1 MPPKV
6 KQGDTPPGAPPV
18 STPPPGT
25 NIRSDQLNQIGPAD
39 TGNANNPV
47 NNNVSQPQSG
57 VSQVTDLTGTTY
69 HVIPVT
75 VGGVAVNLQ
84 LNQNVDAADPVGAP
98 ASGPG
103 GFQNSDTVQQQLEE
117 ISTWS
122 QNATKKAQIVDQ
134 MYAAGL
140 LSSKKAPSAREIA
153 LAWQLVVQEAALQS
167 KIDIN
172 SDLATP
178 EAVLAKAAQ
187 GGWNALNAQ
196 QTVSDTGL
204 NTSGNTNGA
213 ADTTNQSETIYKSYV
228 DPATA
233 MGALADAYYRL
244 MGRNPNA
251 GEYQAFLQSVKGYQ
265 DEVNTG
271 SDKTVTKSPNTGSAT
286 DPTTGLPVDQ
296 SGSTGAIPSAG
307 TNTQTNVVSQ
317 RGIGQRGIE
326 FLAGQSAMGNPEE
339 AQYQAATTVF
349 SAIIKALGAPGAA
362 GESGP
367 TVTAP

>member
-1 MPPKV
+1 
-6 KQGDTPPGAPPV
+6 
-18 STPPPGT
+18 
-25 NIRSDQLNQIGPAD
+25 
-39 TGNANNPV
+39 
-47 NNNVSQPQSG
+47 
-57 VSQVTDLTGTTY
+57 
-69 HVIPVT
+69 VIPVT
-75 VGGVAVNLQ
+75 VGGVAVNLT
-84 LNQNVDAADPVGAP
+84 LSQNVNAADPIGAP

-103 GFQNSDTVQQQLEE
+103 GFTSSRTVQQNLEE

-140 LSSKKAPSAREIA
+140 LSSKKSPSAREIA

-167 KIDIN
+167 KTDIN
-172 SDLATP
+172 SDLSTP

-187 GGWNALNAQ
+187 TGWNSLGAQ
-196 QTVSDTGL
+196 QTTSDTGL
-204 NTSGNTNGA
+204 STSGNINGA

-251 GEYQAFLQSVKGYQ
+251 GEYQAFLTSIKGYQ

-271 SDKTVTKSPNTGSAT
+271 KDTTTTKGPNV
-286 DPTTGLPVDQ
+286 DPATGLPVDQ
-296 SGSTGAIPSAG
+296 SGSTGAIPSVG
-307 TNTQTNVVSQ
+307 TNTQTNTVSQ

-326 FLAGQSAMGNPEE
+326 FLAGQSAMANPEE

-362 GESGP
+362 GDSGP